1 MHPQFPN
8 LYSPIQIGPLTLR
21 NRVIAS
27 PSSQNDIEPDGTL
40 GNYNIAY
47 YARKAKG
54 GAALV
59 TVGDGIV
66 HPTGKDHPVQV
77 LLYKDECLPSLVRC
91 AEEIHKYGALA
102 SYQLSHGG
110 VICDPKFINGE
121 RPYGPS
127 EVPVSFGQQTG
138 NPVEIMSQEMSEE
151 MMVEI
156 AEAFAQAAL
165 RCKKAGFDMVMVHGA
180 HGWLL
185 SQFFSPLY
193 NKRTDQ
199 YGGSVENRARFAIM
213 ILKRIREVCG
223 PRFPIDFRINGRDGE
238 PEGALELEESIEIC
252 KLLEPYV
259 DSFHVSTSL
268 FGNPVLLDHLQS
280 SIFTPHGHLLYLAAG
295 LKAAGIRKPVCAVGG
310 FNSVEMMEAAIAEG
324 KADMIAMGRQFLADP
339 DIAKKGKQG
348 RADEVRPCQ
357 RCAICQSGRLT
368 LGTARCAVNPE
379 IGREYEVQFIPPAP
393 ERRKILIAGGGPGG
407 MQAAITA
414 AKRGHVVTL
423 YEKSDVLGGALNFAK
438 HVPFKSDLY
447 KLISTM
453 SAELKRLPIRI
464 EMNTELTA
472 ELAQKEQADVI
483 ICAVGAEDIRPPIPG
498 IDDPKVLMAREAEC
512 GAEIGENVV
521 VIGGGL
527 VGVETALNLAMQG
540 RNVSIVEAQSA
551 IANDANLRYART
563 YRWKIK
569 EYKINVYT
577 SVKCSAITDEGVLA
591 VDKDGSEIL
600 LSADTVVIS
609 VGMRPLSVAAEALR
623 DCAPEFIPI
632 GNCVRPGIVK
642 DAIRAGF
649 DAAMFLD

>member
-21 NRVIAS
+21 NRVVAS

-40 GNYNIAY
+40 GHYNIAY

-66 HPTGKDHPVQV
+66 HPSGKDHPVQV

-91 AEEIHKYGALA
+91 AEEIHRYGALA

-110 VICDPKFINGE
+110 IICDPKFIGGE

-127 EVPVSFGQQTG
+127 EMPLVFGKNSPDPVHITSR
-138 NPVEIMSQEMSEE
+138 EMSEE
-151 MMVEI
+151 MMEEI
-156 AEAFAQAAL
+156 AESFAQAAL
-165 RCKKAGFDMVMVHGA
+165 RCKKAGFDMVMVHGG

-238 PEGALELEESIEIC
+238 PEGALELDECIEIC
-252 KLLEPYV
+252 KLLEPHV
-259 DSFHVSTSL
+259 DAFHVSSSL
-268 FGNPVLLDHLQS
+268 FGNPVLLDQLQS
-280 SIFTPHGHLLYLAAG
+280 SIFMPHGHLLHLAAG
-295 LKAAGIRKPVCAVGG
+295 LKAAGIKKPVCAVGG
-310 FNSVEMMEAAIAEG
+310 FNSVEMIEQALAEG
-324 KADMIAMGRQFLADP
+324 KADLVAMGRQFLADP
-339 DIAKKGKQG
+339 DLAKKGRLG

-357 RCAICQSGRLT
+357 RCATCQSGRLT

-379 IGREYEVQFIPPAP
+379 IGREYELQFMPPAP
-393 ERRKILIAGGGPGG
+393 GRRKVLIAGGGPGG

-414 AKRGHVVTL
+414 AKRGHDVTL
-423 YEKSDVLGGALNFAK
+423 YEKSDVLGGALNFAQY
-438 HVPFKSDLY
+438 VPFKADLY
-447 KLISTM
+447 KLIGTM
-453 SAELKRLPIRI
+453 AAEMKRLPIKVI
-464 EMNTELTA
+464 MGTELTA
-472 ELAQKEQADVI
+472 ELARQEQADVL
-483 ICAVGAEDIRPPIPG
+483 ICAVGAEEIRPPFPG
-498 IDDPKVLMAREAEC
+498 IDHPKVLMAREAEC
-512 GAEIGENVV
+512 SDELGQNIA

-540 RNVSIVEAQSA
+540 RKVSIVEMQPS
-551 IANDANLRYART
+551 IANDANFRYSLT
-563 YRWKIK
+563 YKRLIAQ
-569 EYKINVYT
+569 YGIDVYT
-577 SVKCSAITDEGVLA
+577 STKCKAITDAGVEAEDGEGR
-591 VDKDGSEIL
+591 DL
-600 LSADTVVIS
+600 LIPADNVIIS
-609 VGMRPLSVAAEALR
+609 VGMRPLSAVANALQ

-632 GNCVRPGIVK
+632 GNCVRPGVVK
-642 DAIRAGF
+642 DAICGGF
-649 DAAMFLD
+649 DAAMYLD